1 MGVGL
6 HFGVMDVLE
15 LDCSDQL
22 QDIIS
27 VLNAME
33 LRTLKWLKQ
42 ETVYI
47 S

>member
-1 MGVGL
+1 MTGSQELGDHTHGVGL

-27 VLNAME
+27 VVNAME
-33 LRTLKWLKQ
+33 L
-42 ETVYI
+42 
-47 S
+47 